1 MTFSPGGLFSSLV
14 SIREI
19 VMTAGP
25 FAVLA
30 VGVLVLA
37 YWWMNPTPPK
47 RVTLATGP
55 ERSAG
60 ETFGNADFFYAPV
73 VSRFHSY
80 DVALSGAAKAYADRV
95 WHHPFMREWLK
106 GAAQE
111 VADGLV

>member
-1 MTFSPGGLFSSLV
+1 MPRVLRYALV

-37 YWWMNPTPPK
+37 YWWMNPTPPR

-60 ETFGNADFFYAPV
+60 ETFGNAYKASLARYGITLELLPT
-73 VSRFHSY
+73 
-80 DVALSGAAKAYADRV
+80 AGSGSCYSLR
-95 WHHPFMREWLK
+95 RTE
-106 GAAQE
+106 
-111 VADGLV
+111 